1 MSPRVNGRTGAGGR
15 EPSIGELFGQLSSDA
30 GRLIQSEVALAK
42 AELRETTS
50 MLVRDAAKVAVAA
63 ALGLLGA
70 LAATAFLI
78 IGIGDLLDNYWASA
92 LLVTIVYLAVAGYLA
107 KSAMNEIKRNGVKPE
122 ETLATLR
129 AGDVVP
135 RVSAAGLGPGSY
147 QVPLEVA
154 VPAGV
159 QPLGSEPPQITVTV
173 RAAPAGTPAS
183 G

>member
-1 MSPRVNGRTGAGGR
+1 MALEQRDSMISRANGRTAAGAGSGR

-50 MLVRDAAKVAVAA
+50 MLVRDASKLAAAA

-78 IGIGDLLDNYWASA
+78 VGLGDLLDNYWASA
-92 LLVTIVYLAVAGYLA
+92 LLVTIVYLAVAGFLA

-129 AGDVVP
+129 EDATWAK
-135 RVSAAGLGPGSY
+135 REAQGLKQDLTS
-147 QVPLEVA
+147 QK
-154 VPAGV
+154 
-159 QPLGSEPPQITVTV
+159 SH
-173 RAAPAGTPAS
+173 
-183 G
+183 

>member
-1 MSPRVNGRTGAGGR
+1 MALEQRDSIISRGNGRSAGRADSGR
-15 EPSIGELFGQLSSDA
+15 EPSIGELFRQLSSDA

-78 IGIGDLLDNYWASA
+78 IGIGDLLDNYWAAA
-92 LLVTIVYLAVAGYLA
+92 LLVTIAYLAVAGVLA
-107 KSAMNEIKRNGVKPE
+107 RSAMNEIKQKGVKPE

-129 AGDVVP
+129 EDASWAK
-135 RVSAAGLGPGSY
+135 REAKGLKQDLTSQKSY
-147 QVPLEVA
+147 
-154 VPAGV
+154 
-159 QPLGSEPPQITVTV
+159 
-173 RAAPAGTPAS
+173 
-183 G
+183 